1 MNALRQAI
9 IALYQAKTGK
19 PISERFLDEIES
31 DVLVWVA
38 TPSVLQQAVIQSP
51 LWLSLTGDD
60 ARRV

>member
-1 MNALRQAI
+1 MEKLRTEI
-9 IALYQAKTGK
+9 LRLYKAKTGK
-19 PISERFLDEIES
+19 AICVAHLDEITA
-31 DVLVWVA
+31 DVLAWLL